1 MLSQKLAIALQ
12 FAALI
17 SSSAFAELPHH
28 LTPKMLA
35 GDAQSLGAYT
45 VTEESSPF
53 HAAGNLCDHPEE
65 GEALSCGDKVWAY
78 RNDSGII
85 LISALDKDAISKN
98 ELMVWTVEGKKCKG
112 YADISEALSKGI
124 FNLGLCELEAST
136 DNPSQLSSVK
146 DINGAD
152 VLFDAIFLLSG
163 MVLGPH
169 TTSAM
174 INSADLSSI
183 TILDIYKTQ
192 FVRNTM
198 TLIRAE

>member
-1 MLSQKLAIALQ
+1 
-12 FAALI
+12 
-17 SSSAFAELPHH
+17 
-28 LTPKMLA
+28 
-35 GDAQSLGAYT
+35 
-45 VTEESSPF
+45 
-53 HAAGNLCDHPEE
+53 
-65 GEALSCGDKVWAY
+65 
-78 RNDSGII
+78 
-85 LISALDKDAISKN
+85 
-98 ELMVWTVEGKKCKG
+98 
-112 YADISEALSKGI
+112 
-124 FNLGLCELEAST
+124 LCELEAST